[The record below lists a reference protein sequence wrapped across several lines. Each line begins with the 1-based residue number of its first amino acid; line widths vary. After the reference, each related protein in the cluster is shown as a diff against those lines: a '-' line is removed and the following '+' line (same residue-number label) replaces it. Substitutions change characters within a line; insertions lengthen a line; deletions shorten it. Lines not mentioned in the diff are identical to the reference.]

1 LNADEYFGMII
12 NILMGLTFVV
22 LILIFLYMIYG
33 EREKEP
39 SSSTSKVAK
48 IYQKLLTGLCRFH
61 ALL

>member
-1 LNADEYFGMII
+1 MII